1 MTEDVKKSKLREMYA
16 YKAKLT
22 EKLDE
27 LTKSKVRIDHEI
39 EDTNKRLA
47 GVLKGI
53 EHIENRQLLI
63 TTHAIERY
71 RERVNPDATEDLI
84 KAHIITP
91 QLLNMIATLGNGTYP
106 VESFHVVVE
115 DNKVI
120 TVITPFDKVKF
131 DKTKRERSRRRK

>member
-1 MTEDVKKSKLREMYA
+1 MTDDVKKSKLREMYA
-16 YKAKLT
+16 YKSKLT
-22 EKLDE
+22 ERLDT
-27 LTKSKVRIDHEI
+27 LTKSKVKIDHEI

-53 EHIENRQLLI
+53 EYIENRQLFI

-71 RERVNPDATEDLI
+71 RERVNPDATEELI
-84 KAHIITP
+84 RAHIITP

-106 VESFHVVVE
+106 VENFNVVIE

-120 TVITPFDKVKF
+120 TVITPLDKRS
-131 DKTKRERSRRRK
+131 KRERLRRRK